1 MSTTVR
7 VELGSRSYPIH
18 IGAGLIAKGELF
30 QTSAPSDQV
39 LILTNDTIAPLYLDR
54 VCANFENRACHTLV
68 LPDGEAHKTLESF
81 DQILTFM
88 LEHRLERGAS
98 LVALGGGVIG
108 DLGGFAAACYQRGIG
123 YVQVPTSLLAQV
135 DSSVGGK
142 TAVNHALGKNMIGAF
157 HQPKAVIADTET
169 LGTLPDRELRAGI
182 AEIVKYGLIRDFPF
196 FEWLEANIDGLLQR
210 SPDTL
215 GHAIQRSCENKAEI
229 VTADEREAGIR
240 ATLNLGHTFGHAIET
255 ALGYGVWLHGEAVAA
270 GICIAARLS
279 VSTGLLSREDA
290 VRVESLLR
298 KAGLPVAPP
307 PAIPAEALLDVM
319 RGDKKN
325 VGGRI
330 RLVLLE
336 ALGRAQITV
345 DYSDEILA
353 DTIAG
358 DPLSGD

>member
-1 MSTTVR
+1 MSTTVQ

-18 IGAGLIAKGELF
+18 IGNGLLAKCELF
-30 QTSAPSDQV
+30 QASAPSEQV
-39 LILTNDTIAPLYLDR
+39 LIVTNDTIAPLYLNR
-54 VCANFENRACHTLV
+54 VCANFENRSCHTLV
-68 LPDGEAHKTLESF
+68 VPDGESHKTLKSF
-81 DQILTFM
+81 DQILSRM
-88 LEHRLERGAS
+88 LELRLERGAS

-142 TAVNHALGKNMIGAF
+142 TAVNHPLGKNMIGAF
-157 HQPKAVIADTET
+157 HQPNAVIADTGT

-182 AEIVKYGLIRDFPF
+182 AEIIKYGLIGDAPF
-196 FEWLEANIDGLLQR
+196 FEWLETNIDGLLGR

-215 GHAIQRSCENKAEI
+215 DYAIQRSCENKAEI
-229 VTADEREAGIR
+229 VAADEREAGIR

-255 ALGYGVWLHGEAVAA
+255 VLGYGVWLHGEAVAA
-270 GICIAARLS
+270 GMCMAARLS
-279 VSTGLLSREDA
+279 VSTGTLSSDDA
-290 VRVESLLR
+290 VRVESLIR
-298 KAGLPVAPP
+298 KAGLPVAAPQE
-307 PAIPAEALLDVM
+307 ASADALLEVM

-336 ALGRAQITV
+336 ALGQARITV
-345 DYSDEILA
+345 DYSDKLLVE
-353 DTIAG
+353 TIAG
-358 DPLSGD
+358 GPLSGE

>member
-7 VELGSRSYPIH
+7 VELGRRSYTIH
-18 IGAGLIAKGELF
+18 IGAGLIARGELF
-30 QTSAPSDQV
+30 QASTPSDQV
-39 LILTNDTIAPLYLDR
+39 LIVTNETIAPLYLER
-54 VCANFENRACHTLV
+54 VCANFANRTCHTLV

-81 DQILTFM
+81 DKVLSFM
-88 LEHRLERGAS
+88 LERRFERSAS

-123 YVQVPTSLLAQV
+123 YLQVPTSLLAQV

-142 TAVNHALGKNMIGAF
+142 TAVNHPLGKNMIGAF
-157 HQPKAVIADTET
+157 HQPKVVIADIET

-182 AEIVKYGLIRDFPF
+182 AEIIKYGLIRDRPF

-215 GHAIQRSCENKAEI
+215 GQAIRRACENKAEI
-229 VTADEREAGIR
+229 VAADEREAGIR

-279 VSTGLLSREDA
+279 VSTSSLSREDA
-290 VRVESLLR
+290 VRIESLLC
-298 KAGLPVAPP
+298 KAGLPVAAPQ
-307 PAIPAEALLDVM
+307 AVSAEALLDVM
-319 RGDKKN
+319 RRDKKN

-336 ALGRAQITV
+336 SLGRAQISV
-345 DYSDEILA
+345 DCSDEILVK
-353 DTIAG
+353 TIAG
-358 DPLSGD
+358 DPLSDI